1 MEIQP
6 QDYNIWAG
14 SQTRNGFAADEI
26 ISSLQKAIRRAMEE
40 QACQYAYE
48 LYVSGPI
55 FLEKLWRRLLT
66 ISVEDIGFG
75 NLNAAVYVNTM
86 NEMRKISL
94 MMMAISLCTSFMRS
108 ASCVPAIKTVP
119 ATS

>member
-48 LYVSGPI
+48 LYVSCLLYTSMPYM
-55 FLEKLWRRLLT
+55 LWYYVAILVGLLMVT
-66 ISVEDIGFG
+66 YIP
-75 NLNAAVYVNTM
+75 AV
-86 NEMRKISL
+86 SL
-94 MMMAISLCTSFMRS
+94 GLPAMAGLI
-108 ASCVPAIKTVP
+108 
-119 ATS
+119 

>member
-55 FLEKLWRRLLT
+55 FLKSSGADFLQSLL
-66 ISVEDIGFG
+66 
-75 NLNAAVYVNTM
+75 
-86 NEMRKISL
+86 
-94 MMMAISLCTSFMRS
+94 
-108 ASCVPAIKTVP
+108 KTL
-119 ATS
+119 ALEI